1 MDILWCLTHA
11 QLLYLF
17 KNYDYEDLDYRAVAI
32 LMSSQLYVTIN
43 HHFSMQVYDD
53 LQDKAS
59 PTQPPPSI
67 QTAQSEI
74 FAIIQTHR
82 YNLLRFIRERPAE
95 GDRAMEAVVRVD
107 TSTGSREQADQRNR
121 HWQSINHPTC
131 YGRFVADTE
140 DENLRD
146 GSYRLSKRDQTH
158 GQCMDVIRYHQS
170 GGNRSEHAAQ

>member
-1 MDILWCLTHA
+1 MRSFCTCSRITTTKIWTIA
-11 QLLYLF
+11 QLLFCCRRSFMLRSTIILAF
-17 KNYDYEDLDYRAVAI
+17 KCTTTFRTRQARLSRH
-32 LMSSQLYVTIN
+32 LP
-43 HHFSMQVYDD
+43 F
-53 LQDKAS
+53 K
-59 PTQPPPSI
+59 
-67 QTAQSEI
+67 
-74 FAIIQTHR
+74 
-82 YNLLRFIRERPAE
+82 LRNRRFLPLSK
-95 GDRAMEAVVRVD
+95 VRVD